1 MASKNSERCGAPTKN
16 NGSCSLP
23 AESCPHESHAK
34 YREQEPT
41 SDDTEGARD
50 NNGRAIPEQEW
61 WESHA
66 EMLKELGGL
75 KPQEGRG
82 MADVAAQTWAKRAEM
97 DKREAM
103 RELFGICPAEGC
115 ERGKNGFHADG
126 CNKHPQDNA
135 GDDGGE
141 SQDDDE
147 ITVTINGDEV
157 TGTPEDIRQLKGL

>member
-1 MASKNSERCGAPTKN
+1 MARKTDAERCGAPTKN
-16 NGSCSLP
+16 NGPCDLP

-34 YREQEPT
+34 YREQENAG
-41 SDDTEGARD
+41 DDTEGARD
-50 NNGRAIPEQEW
+50 NTGAIPEEEW

-66 EMLKELGGL
+66 EILAEIGGL
-75 KPQEGRG
+75 KPQEGRT

-103 RELFGICPAEGC
+103 RELFGICPEEGC
-115 ERGKNGFHADG
+115 ERGINGFHADG

-141 SQDDDE
+141 SQDGE
-147 ITVTINGDEV
+147 TITVTINGDEV
-157 TGTPEDIRQLKGL
+157 TGTPEDIRALKGL